1 MASAGARSKT
11 ILLAEAEREDN
22 AHLMFR
28 LFLTRHEGQRYC
40 FLFAVIHSRESARG
54 ADSRTPHLFAGT

>member
-1 MASAGARSKT
+1 MVSAGARSKT

-28 LFLTRHEGQRYC
+28 LFLTRH
-40 FLFAVIHSRESARG
+40 
-54 ADSRTPHLFAGT
+54 